1 MSRRLHTELLIQV
14 ATDLALEH
22 IRGQFSTEQ
31 NQDNLIKTVGPLD
44 FQVGAGV
51 SDLQVDF
58 PGGVT
63 HLRFLAIT
71 DVDAPDGVQILLN
84 GASSDPLVVKP
95 GIGTG
100 LTGELVVTTTATSLH
115 LTNPSA
121 TADVNL
127 SLLMGFANT

>member
-22 IRGQFSTEQ
+22 IRGQFNTEQ

-44 FQVGAGV
+44 MQVGAGV
-51 SDLQVDF
+51 SDLEVSF

-63 HLRFLAIT
+63 TLRFLAIM
-71 DVDAPDGVQILLN
+71 DVDAPDGVQVLLN
-84 GASSDPLVVKP
+84 GATTDPLVVKP
-95 GIGTG
+95 GTGTG

-115 LTNPSA
+115 LTNPSS
-121 TADVNL
+121 TTDVNL